1 MLAQAAASPGV
12 DTTTL
17 IVVVAVVIVL
27 LVVLAVIVA
36 RRRSEGLRRRFGPEY
51 DRTLEE
57 TGSRN
62 RAEQEL
68 AARET
73 RVRKLH
79 IQPLPDGARNRYA
92 EEWRAV
98 QARFVDEPG
107 PAVAAAS
114 ALVVNVMRDRGYPTD
129 DAEQND
135 ADLSVEHAGVL
146 DNYRIARDVSLRN
159 ERGEASTEDLRGAMV
174 AYRSLFADL
183 LGADPVSAGSAKE

>member
-1 MLAQAAASPGV
+1 MLAQAASPAL
-12 DTTTL
+12 DSTTV
-17 IVVVAVVIVL
+17 IVVVAVVAVL
-27 LVVLAVIVA
+27 LILVAVLAA
-36 RRRSEGLRRRFGPEY
+36 KRRSQALRRRFGSEY
-51 DRTLEE
+51 DRTLAD

-73 RVRKLH
+73 RVRKLQ
-79 IQPLPDGARNRYA
+79 IQPLPSGARARYA
-92 EEWRAV
+92 EEWRSV

-114 ALVVNVMRDRGYPTD
+114 ALVANVMRDRGYPTD

-135 ADLSVEHAGVL
+135 ADLSVQHAGVL
-146 DNYRIARDVSLRN
+146 NNFRVAREISLRN
-159 ERGEASTEDLRGAMV
+159 DRGEASTEDLRSAMV

-183 LGADPVSAGSAKE
+183 LGTDPVSASTAKE